1 MNEYILEILY
11 KKQLEDP
18 SPKLSAMIAAY
29 EYTKDL
35 EGLRYFRYKGDEGIP
50 IGNEIWWD
58 VYNNAF
64 NYYCRINKQI
74 QKIINERR

>member
-1 MNEYILEILY
+1 
-11 KKQLEDP
+11 
-18 SPKLSAMIAAY
+18 MIAAY

-35 EGLRYFRYKGDEGIP
+35 EGIP

>member
-35 EGLRYFRYKGDEGIP
+35 EGIP